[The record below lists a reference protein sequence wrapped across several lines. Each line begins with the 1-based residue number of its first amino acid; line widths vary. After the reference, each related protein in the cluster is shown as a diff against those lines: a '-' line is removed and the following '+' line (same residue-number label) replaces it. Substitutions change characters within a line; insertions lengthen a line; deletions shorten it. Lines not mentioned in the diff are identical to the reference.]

1 MTIVQFGLFIGELA
15 TFVRQST
22 GPRNPMTGTSNRKG
36 TMSTAASVDTSTT
49 DPTIRRR
56 RAIRGAFFGF
66 LVDSL
71 DIYLP
76 SVALLPALI
85 YFTQGLDPAQ
95 TALVAGFTLAATLF
109 GRPIGAILFGHLSD
123 RLGRKRVGAIAIY
136 GFSAITLLIAFL
148 PGAEQIG
155 GPAAITL
162 LLVLRFIDGI
172 FLGGEYTAAT
182 PMAIEYAKTNRRG
195 LVGGF
200 VQSASTVGYL
210 AIGLFTFIALQIA
223 PAAAIDSPY
232 VQWGWRIP
240 FVVGAVFGFVV
251 ARFLR
256 KDVEESVIWI
266 TAEKAKNPLREM
278 LQRKNIASF
287 IQVFVL
293 MTGVFFMV
301 NMVGSVVPQL
311 IIGRGFTPT
320 QFSLS
325 VIFAN
330 IVVPGAYMLSG
341 ALSDKFG
348 RKPVLIFAG
357 ALVLLV
363 MTTLFYILGSDIPL
377 PFGVLIAVI
386 FFVQCVNGFTIGTLP
401 SYINERF
408 PTRVRS
414 SGWGIG
420 YSLAVII
427 PGFFAAY
434 QAGLSSFMPLS
445 LTPVVLLAIAG
456 VLIIGSVLASPETRG
471 IDLSGTD
478 MMSGTARKKVPTG
491 VETGA

>member
-1 MTIVQFGLFIGELA
+1 M
-15 TFVRQST
+15 
-22 GPRNPMTGTSNRKG
+22 
-36 TMSTAASVDTSTT
+36 
-49 DPTIRRR
+49 RRR

-66 LVDSL
+66 LIDSF

-76 SVALLPALI
+76 SVALLPAMI

-95 TALVAGFTLAATLF
+95 TAVVTGFTLAATLF
-109 GRPIGAILFGHLSD
+109 GRPVGAILFGHLSD

-136 GFSAITLLIAFL
+136 GFSAVTLVIACL
-148 PGAEQIG
+148 PGSEQIG
-155 GPAAITL
+155 SVAAISL
-162 LLVLRFIDGI
+162 LLLLRFVDGV

-210 AIGLFTFIALQIA
+210 AIGVFTFLALQVA
-223 PAAAIDSPY
+223 PAAEIDSPY

-240 FVVGAVFGFVV
+240 FVVGAILGFVT
-251 ARFLR
+251 ARYLR

-266 TAEKAKNPLREM
+266 TAEKAKNPIREM
-278 LQRKNIASF
+278 LGKGNIGSF
-287 IQVFVL
+287 IQVFIL

-301 NMVGSVVPQL
+301 NMVGSVIPQL

-330 IVVPGAYMLSG
+330 IVVPFAYMLSG
-341 ALSDKFG
+341 HLSDRFG
-348 RKPVLIFAG
+348 RKPILLTAG
-357 ALVLLV
+357 VLVLVV
-363 MTTLFYILGSDIPL
+363 MTSLFALLGSDVPL
-377 PFGVLIAVI
+377 PFGLLIAVI

-420 YSLAVII
+420 YSLAVVI

-434 QAGLSSFMPLS
+434 QAGLSSFMPLT
-445 LTPVVLLAIAG
+445 LTPVVLLVIAG
-456 VLIIGSVLASPETRG
+456 ALIIGSVIASPETRG
-471 IDLSGTD
+471 IDLARAD
-478 MMSGTARKKVPTG
+478 MRGGNAAADANVALETNGTAVPG
-491 VETGA
+491 VVAATDAAAAPGAARQPRDGAAAPTASDA

>member
-1 MTIVQFGLFIGELA
+1 
-15 TFVRQST
+15 
-22 GPRNPMTGTSNRKG
+22 
-36 TMSTAASVDTSTT
+36 MSTAASVDISTT
-49 DPTIRRR
+49 DPTVRRR

-66 LVDSL
+66 LIDSF

-76 SVALLPALI
+76 SVALLPAII
-85 YFTQGLDPAQ
+85 YFTQGLTPGQ
-95 TALVAGFTLAATLF
+95 TALVTGFTLAATLF
-109 GRPIGAILFGHLSD
+109 GRPVGAILFGQLSD
-123 RLGRKRVGAIAIY
+123 KLGRKRIGAIAIY
-136 GFSAITLLIAFL
+136 GFSIVTLLIACL
-148 PGAEQIG
+148 PGAQQIG

-162 LLVLRFIDGI
+162 LLILRFIDGI

-182 PMAIEYAKTNRRG
+182 PMAIEYAKTERRG
-195 LVGGF
+195 LIGGF
-200 VQSASTVGYL
+200 IQSASTVGYL
-210 AIGLFTFIALQIA
+210 AIGLFTFFALQIA

-240 FVVGAVFGFVV
+240 FVVGAILGFVT

-278 LQRKNIASF
+278 LQRRNIASF

-301 NMVGSVVPQL
+301 NMVGSVIPQL

-325 VIFAN
+325 IIFAN
-330 IVVPGAYMLSG
+330 IIVPFAYMLSG
-341 ALSDKFG
+341 RLSDRFG
-348 RKPVLIFAG
+348 RKPILLFAG
-357 ALVLLV
+357 ALVLVV
-363 MTTLFYILGSDIPL
+363 MTTMFWILGSSIPL
-377 PFGVLIAVI
+377 PFGALIAVI
-386 FFVQCVNGFTIGTLP
+386 FLAQCVNGFTIGTLP

-445 LTPVVLLAIAG
+445 LTPVVLLVVAG

-471 IDLSGTD
+471 IDLSGVGMT
-478 MMSGTARKKVPTG
+478 SASRKPAPST

>member
-1 MTIVQFGLFIGELA
+1 
-15 TFVRQST
+15 
-22 GPRNPMTGTSNRKG
+22 
-36 TMSTAASVDTSTT
+36 MSTAAGVDTSTT
-49 DPTIRRR
+49 DPTVRRR

-66 LVDSL
+66 LVDSF

-76 SVALLPALI
+76 SVALLPAMI

-95 TALVAGFTLAATLF
+95 TAVVTGFTLAATLF
-109 GRPIGAILFGHLSD
+109 GRPIGAFLFGHLSD

-136 GFSAITLLIAFL
+136 GFSVVTVLIACL

-155 GPAAITL
+155 GVAAISL
-162 LLVLRFIDGI
+162 LLLLRFVDGI

-210 AIGLFTFIALQIA
+210 AIGVFTFVALQIA
-223 PAAAIDSPY
+223 PASDIDSAY

-240 FVVGAVFGFVV
+240 FVVGAVFGFIV

-256 KDVEESVIWI
+256 KDVEESVVWI
-266 TAEKAKNPLREM
+266 TSEKAKHPIREM
-278 LQRKNIASF
+278 LGRRGIAAF
-287 IQVFVL
+287 IQVFIL

-311 IIGRGFTPT
+311 IIGRGFTPNE
-320 QFSLS
+320 FSLS
-325 VIFAN
+325 IIFAN
-330 IVVPGAYMLSG
+330 IVVPFAYMLSG
-341 ALSDKFG
+341 LLSDRFG
-348 RKPVLIFAG
+348 RKPILLTAG
-357 ALVLLV
+357 LLVLLV
-363 MTTLFYILGSDIPL
+363 MTSLFWLLGSDVPL

-408 PTRVRS
+408 PTRIRS

-420 YSLAVII
+420 YSLAVVI

-434 QAGLSSFMPLS
+434 QAGLSNFMPLT
-445 LTPVVLLAIAG
+445 LTPVVLLVIAG
-456 VLIIGSVLASPETRG
+456 LLIIGSVLASPETRG
-471 IDLSGTD
+471 IDLAGEEMVSA
-478 MMSGTARKKVPTG
+478 TARKKAAPAV
-491 VETGA
+491 ADADA